1 MPDKIC
7 RLLTKGTRAATI
19 SNIRCGSRLL
29 FITRL
34 LFIICAPDIPDTSH
48 HFFLRASGIPQRAVT
63 ASSSALVM
71 GITVP

>member
-29 FITRL
+29 FI
-34 LFIICAPDIPDTSH
+34 ICAPDIPGTSH
-48 HFFLRASGIPQRAVT
+48 YFFLRASGIPQRAVT